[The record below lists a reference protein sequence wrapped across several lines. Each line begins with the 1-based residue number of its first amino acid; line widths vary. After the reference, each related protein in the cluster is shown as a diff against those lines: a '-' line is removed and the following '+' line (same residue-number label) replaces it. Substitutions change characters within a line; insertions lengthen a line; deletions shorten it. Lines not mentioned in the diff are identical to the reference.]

1 MITNDE
7 IDTFTTRTLDGL
19 HNFKIN
25 LLQMQVAPLV
35 GKTVQILRFLKDPVS
50 EAKIQHDL
58 DATITGAQWTHDD
71 GIDFEA
77 FHKTDLNDS
86 DAMFK
91 TMTSSTAERDS
102 CCFEPIA
109 HFIND

>member
-1 MITNDE
+1 MITNNE

-71 GIDFEA
+71 GIDFTVTYVHPYTGKVVETEEGA
-77 FHKTDLNDS
+77 
-86 DAMFK
+86 
-91 TMTSSTAERDS
+91 
-102 CCFEPIA
+102 
-109 HFIND
+109 

>member
-1 MITNDE
+1 MITNND

-71 GIDFEA
+71 GIDFTVTYVHPYTGKVVETEEGA
-77 FHKTDLNDS
+77 
-86 DAMFK
+86 
-91 TMTSSTAERDS
+91 
-102 CCFEPIA
+102 
-109 HFIND
+109 

>member
-7 IDTFTTRTLDGL
+7 IDGFVTDTHDAL
-19 HNFKIN
+19 HNFKIK
-25 LLQMQVAPLV
+25 LLQERVAPLV

-71 GIDFEA
+71 GIDFTVTYVHPYTGKVVETEEGA
-77 FHKTDLNDS
+77 
-86 DAMFK
+86 
-91 TMTSSTAERDS
+91 
-102 CCFEPIA
+102 
-109 HFIND
+109 

>member
-71 GIDFEA
+71 DIDFTVTYIHPYTGKVVETEEGA
-77 FHKTDLNDS
+77 
-86 DAMFK
+86 
-91 TMTSSTAERDS
+91 
-102 CCFEPIA
+102 
-109 HFIND
+109 

>member
-1 MITNDE
+1 MITNNE

-71 GIDFEA
+71 GIDFTVTYVHPYTGKVTETEEGA
-77 FHKTDLNDS
+77 
-86 DAMFK
+86 
-91 TMTSSTAERDS
+91 
-102 CCFEPIA
+102 
-109 HFIND
+109 

>member
-7 IDTFTTRTLDGL
+7 IDTFITHTLDDL
-19 HNFKIN
+19 HNFKIK
-25 LLQMQVAPLV
+25 LLQEQVAPLV

-71 GIDFEA
+71 GIDFTVTYVHPYTGKVVETEEGA
-77 FHKTDLNDS
+77 
-86 DAMFK
+86 
-91 TMTSSTAERDS
+91 
-102 CCFEPIA
+102 
-109 HFIND
+109 

>member
-71 GIDFEA
+71 GIDFTVTYVHPYTGKVVETEEGA
-77 FHKTDLNDS
+77 
-86 DAMFK
+86 
-91 TMTSSTAERDS
+91 
-102 CCFEPIA
+102 
-109 HFIND
+109 

>member
-71 GIDFEA
+71 GIDFTVTYIHPYPGKVVETEEGA
-77 FHKTDLNDS
+77 
-86 DAMFK
+86 
-91 TMTSSTAERDS
+91 
-102 CCFEPIA
+102 
-109 HFIND
+109 

>member
-71 GIDFEA
+71 GIDFTVTYIHPYTGKVVETEEGA
-77 FHKTDLNDS
+77 
-86 DAMFK
+86 
-91 TMTSSTAERDS
+91 
-102 CCFEPIA
+102 
-109 HFIND
+109 

>member
-1 MITNDE
+1 MITSDE

-71 GIDFEA
+71 GIDFTVTYVHPYTGKVVETEEGA
-77 FHKTDLNDS
+77 
-86 DAMFK
+86 
-91 TMTSSTAERDS
+91 
-102 CCFEPIA
+102 
-109 HFIND
+109 